1 MTARV
6 RSIGPEVDLIF
17 GQNMARLRDELGW
30 SPQEL
35 SKQIW
40 LRAGEDLSV
49 ATILAMEDPKRER
62 RISIGEAKAIAKT
75 FGVTVDSLCREITN

>member
-6 RSIGPEVDLIF
+6 RSIGPDVDLIF
-17 GQNMARLRDELGW
+17 GQNMVRLRDKLGW
-30 SPQEL
+30 SRQEL
-35 SKQIW
+35 CIQVR
-40 LRAGEDLSV
+40 LRTGEDLSV

>member
-17 GQNMARLRDELGW
+17 GQNMVRLRDKLGW
-30 SPQEL
+30 SRQEL
-35 SKQIW
+35 CIQVR
-40 LRAGEDLSV
+40 LRTGEDLSV

-62 RISIGEAKAIAKT
+62 RVSIGEASTLAKT
-75 FGVTVDSLCREITN
+75 FEVPIEVMAKEIK